1 MMMRSV
7 SRFVYYMRCF
17 PFVASSKDA
26 EMEGKSVVEGA
37 KKAERKPGGWKSMP
51 YVIGHL
57 SLSHTHTHPPTHTHK
72 HKQSCGWAI
81 SGMKTVSC
89 RAGNETFEK
98 LATLGLLANI
108 MVYLQDQFHMKQ
120 VFATNVVNIWSG
132 TTNFAPLIG
141 AFLSDAY
148 FGRFRTLA
156 YASIASFLVRFE
168 VVQNPP
174 NICCVISPTFLFYPS
189 H

>member
-1 MMMRSV
+1 
-7 SRFVYYMRCF
+7 
-17 PFVASSKDA
+17 
-26 EMEGKSVVEGA
+26 
-37 KKAERKPGGWKSMP
+37 
-51 YVIGHL
+51 
-57 SLSHTHTHPPTHTHK
+57 
-72 HKQSCGWAI
+72 
-81 SGMKTVSC
+81 MKTISC

-120 VFATNVVNIWSG
+120 VFATNVINIWSG

-174 NICCVISPTFLFYPS
+174 NICCIISQTFSFFTHLTNLSSTHCMHPVDGVAILNFYPPRGCLGDQVSNVQAPITSHVPVNLPNMCEFLFPHTCELPS
-189 H
+189 LVSITSYVQVSPGSD